1 MRVKAI
7 ARLMVAALGA
17 AFGVVAPMGSGT
29 AYADGA
35 VGLGIDTY
43 AEMVVDSARGRLF
56 FSQGRE
62 RSGVRLTDLSGGS
75 QRTIPNLPGAS
86 GMALSP
92 DGSTLYVALAD
103 VGAVAAID
111 TTTLTETRRYSTGA
125 SSCPTWLAPAGGKI
139 YVGYGCQSGK
149 GKLGSIDVR
158 GATPIVALDLPLNGQ
173 YYYPPL
179 LRSTPANPNLLL
191 LVNRSRVSF
200 AISGEPSLYDVSSGT
215 PSHVASL
222 AGETCTG
229 LHDAALTA
237 DKVILACSYLWD
249 PQSNSRLVA
258 TEHAAFST
266 ADLSPAG
273 AYPSGTWP
281 TAVTTSPNG
290 SFVVLG
296 ASESNSIH
304 VKRPDGTVVR
314 RYDLPPG
321 NHLEVRG
328 LAVSA
333 DNRTL
338 YAVTT
343 DQDRKNPAL
352 RVLTDF
358 GTTGS
363 SLLLAA
369 PTTSTRTAPL
379 TVHGKLAFA
388 GANVSTPWTLRVA
401 KQDLAGGHPL
411 PDVTTA
417 ADGSFSFSDTPLV
430 GAANTY
436 TVTFPGDAARPG
448 ATQSVTVQVSR
459 AATTLS
465 VMAKATADR
474 RAAVT
479 AQLGATYTNRTVC
492 LYAQPYRSTR
502 KTITCGTVD
511 SNGKLTAT
519 YPTYQRVTFSASFA
533 GDHRYAP
540 AEASVRTYGF
550 HWRKPGVFRGY

>member
-1 MRVKAI
+1 MRVKAV
-7 ARLMVAALGA
+7 ARLMVAALGVA
-17 AFGVVAPMGSGT
+17 LGVVAPIGSGA
-29 AYADGA
+29 AYADGV
-35 VGLGIDTY
+35 VGLGIDAY
-43 AEMVVDSARGRLF
+43 AEMVVDSAHGRLF
-56 FSQGRE
+56 FSQGRQ
-62 RSGVRLTDLSGGS
+62 RSGVRVTDLSGGA
-75 QRTIPNLPGAS
+75 QRTIPDLPGAS

-103 VGAVAAID
+103 ADAVAAID
-111 TTTLTETRRYSTGA
+111 TTTLAEKRRYSTGA
-125 SSCPTWLAPAGGKI
+125 STCPTWLAPAGGKI
-139 YVGYGCQSGK
+139 YIGYGCQSGK

-158 GATPIVALDLPLNGQ
+158 GATPVVALDLPLNGQ

-191 LVNRSRVSF
+191 LVNRSSVSF
-200 AISGEPSLYDVSSGT
+200 PISGEPGLYDVSSGT

-229 LHDAALTA
+229 LHDAVLTA
-237 DKVILACSYLWD
+237 DKVILGCSYLWD
-249 PQSNSRLVA
+249 PQSNSRVVA
-258 TEHAAFST
+258 AEHVAFSA

-273 AYPSGTWP
+273 TYPSGTWP

-290 SFVVLG
+290 SFIVLG
-296 ASESNSIH
+296 ASESDSIH
-304 VKRPDGTVVR
+304 VERPDGTVVR
-314 RYDLPPG
+314 RYALPPG
-321 NHLEVRG
+321 NHLQVRG

-333 DNRTL
+333 DSRTL

-363 SLLLAA
+363 SLLLSA
-369 PTTSTRTAPL
+369 PTTSTRAAPL
-379 TVHGKLAFA
+379 TVQGKLAFV
-388 GANVSTPWTLRVA
+388 GATVSTPWTLKVA
-401 KQDLAGGHPL
+401 KQDITGGHPL

-436 TVTFPGDAARPG
+436 TVTFPGDATHPG
-448 ATQSVTVQVSR
+448 TSQSATVQVSR
-459 AATTLS
+459 AATALS
-465 VMAKATADR
+465 VTAKATTGR
-474 RAAVT
+474 RASVT

-492 LYAQPYRSTR
+492 LYAQPYGQAR
-502 KTITCGTVD
+502 KTLTCGKVD
-511 SNGKLTAT
+511 GYGKLMAT

-533 GDHRYAP
+533 GDERYAP

-550 HWRKPGVFRGY
+550 LWKPGVFRGY